1 MPQLACPTHELLHRL
16 MLGQLPLA
24 QSEDLAQHLEECPQ
38 CTNVARTIRAEDT
51 LIEAARARTTE
62 VDGPNKEALHRL
74 LERLRRLGP
83 PASAEATAALD
94 AVRYD
99 FLAPAQGPGELGRLG
114 TYRILKVLG
123 SGGMGIVFQAEDVAL
138 QRKAALKVMKPEA
151 ANKPEARERFL
162 REARAA
168 AALEHEHIVGIYQ
181 VSEERGVPF
190 IAMQWLKGMS
200 LEERLQRGGAL
211 STAQVLRLGRQIARG
226 LAVAHEAGLIHRD
239 IKPANLWLEPEQ
251 GGHVKILD
259 FGLARAAADEVHLT
273 QSGTIL
279 GTPAYLAPEQA
290 EGRQVDHRCDLFS
303 LGVVLYRLC
312 SGRLPFRGDT
322 TMSMLLAVATQ
333 QPQPV
338 GEVNP
343 AVPPALAEL
352 VMQLLA
358 KDPAARPASAK
369 EVADRLTAIERQSTT
384 PQPVTEQL
392 PAASRSAKPKTRAGS
407 ERRRRRGA
415 VVAVALAVLLPLA
428 YLFGG
433 SVIRFAGNKGE
444 LIVRVD
450 DPAVEVAVKQNGVVV
465 LDRTTQRE
473 FVLTAGD
480 GEVEVYEKAS
490 GLKLATKKFTLTR
503 GGKEI
508 VNVQRQ
514 DLVRA
519 KPVED
524 KVAKLP
530 EVLAENLDRR
540 AAKWVLSL
548 GGEIYIHRA
557 GKEQKINTANDL
569 PAGELDLV
577 NIYLLG
583 NRQVSDAGLEHLK
596 GLTRLKNL
604 ILDSTQISDAGLE
617 HLKALTCLA
626 TLGLNNTRVSDAGLN
641 HLKELTWLDQ
651 LFLCDTRVS
660 DVGLEHL
667 KALKNLVRLDLN
679 GTKVSGAEL
688 VHLKELTRLQG
699 LHLTGTKVSDA
710 GLEHLQELTSLRGLH
725 LTGTKVSDA
734 GLERLKGLTRLNHL
748 DLAGTRVSDAGL
760 AHLKELTDLAFLSLD
775 DTRVS
780 DTGLEHLRGLTKLN
794 TLGLTKTKVTAAGVA
809 GLRKA
814 LPKCNIN
821 SDFPAK

>member
-1 MPQLACPTHELLHRL
+1 

-24 QSEDLAQHLEECPQ
+24 QSEDLAQHLEECLQ

-62 VDGPNKEALHRL
+62 VDSPNKEALQRL

-83 PASAEATAALD
+83 PASVEATAALD

-181 VSEERGVPF
+181 VGEESGVPF
-190 IAMQWLKGMS
+190 IAMQWLKGES

-251 GGHVKILD
+251 GGRVKILD

-279 GTPAYLAPEQA
+279 GTPAYLSPEQA
-290 EGRQVDHRCDLFS
+290 EGRPVDQRCDLFS

-322 TMSMLLAVATQ
+322 TLSMLLAVATQ

-338 GEVNP
+338 DELNP
-343 AVPPALAEL
+343 AVSPALAEL

-358 KDPAARPASAK
+358 KDPAGRPASAQ
-369 EVADRLTAIERQSTT
+369 EVADRLAAIERQSIE
-384 PQPVTEQL
+384 PSSATEHL
-392 PAASRSAKPKTRAGS
+392 PATSRSTKPKQRSGAG
-407 ERRRRRGA
+407 RRRRRGA
-415 VVAVALAVLLPLA
+415 VIAVALAVLLPLA

-433 SVIRFAGNKGE
+433 SVLRFAGNKGE
-444 LIVRVD
+444 LIVQVD

-465 LDRTTQRE
+465 LDRTTRRE

-480 GEVEVYEKAS
+480 GEVEVYEKES

-508 VNVQRQ
+508 VNVRQQ

-524 KVAKLP
+524 KGAKP
-530 EVLAENLDRR
+530 SEVPAETLDRR

-548 GGEIYIHRA
+548 GGGIMIRQPGLYI
-557 GKEQKINTANDL
+557 GVKTTKDL
-569 PAGELDLV
+569 PAGEMDLDTIHLRDH
-577 NIYLLG
+577 
-583 NRQVSDAGLEHLK
+583 RQVSDAGLEHLK
-596 GLTRLKNL
+596 GLTRL
-604 ILDSTQISDAGLE
+604 T
-617 HLKALTCLA
+617 ALT
-626 TLGLNNTRVSDAGLN
+626 LNNTRVSDAGLE
-641 HLKELTWLDQ
+641 HLKELTSLTT
-651 LFLCDTRVS
+651 LGLSGTRVS
-660 DVGLEHL
+660 DAGL
-667 KALKNLVRLDLN
+667 K
-679 GTKVSGAEL
+679 
-688 VHLKELTRLQG
+688 HLKELTRLDQ
-699 LHLTGTKVSDA
+699 LFLTDTRVSDA
-710 GLEHLQELTSLRGLH
+710 GLEHLKELTKLR
-725 LTGTKVSDA
+725 
-734 GLERLKGLTRLNHL
+734 RL

-760 AHLKELTDLAFLSLD
+760 VHLKELTSLERLTLSG
-775 DTRVS
+775 TKVS
-780 DTGLEHLRGLTKLN
+780 DAGLEHLKQLTNLTLLNLSETQVSGAGLQHPKGLASLRELDLNGKKITDAGLVYLKELPNLEGLSLIGTQVSDAGLEHLKGLTRLKGMNLN
-794 TLGLTKTKVTAAGVA
+794 GSKVTVAGVA
-809 GLRKA
+809 NLRKA
-814 LPKCNIN
+814 LPKCVIIFNG
-821 SDFPAK
+821 STK